1 MADAVVSVFLEKLV
15 NALAEEHRTVIEFQE
30 QFERMK
36 RQLQLMQS
44 FLKDADRMKR
54 KNQTLHTIMKDLR
67 ELVYD
72 AEDILAD
79 CQTRLNEETEIAG
92 SCLICFSPTE
102 IPFLSQTGKRLKEI
116 NKKIGEI
123 REDMRSYLAPLPVS
137 QTSAEDYR
145 NEVQRWSSPIFDQTQ
160 IVGLEED
167 AMKIK
172 GWLFQA
178 NDGLNAIAFQAN
190 DGLNAIVCQANVGL
204 NAIGIVGMGGLG
216 KTTTAQKV
224 FNDREVED
232 HFDRRMWVSVSQTF
246 SEEEIMRSMLK
257 NLGDASLG
265 DSRGELLNKI
275 HQYLLGKRYLIV
287 MDDVWS
293 LENGWWARLCDGLP
307 KGNGSGII
315 ITTRIEE
322 VARKMGVV
330 KGRIHQPSLLSKELS
345 WLLFSKIA
353 FAGSQG
359 ECQYPELED
368 VGKEMVEKCGGLPL
382 AIKAVGGIM
391 LCKSPSFDEWRRIA
405 DNFRD
410 ELAENDDSVMASLQL
425 SYDEL
430 PAHLKSCFLSFS
442 IYPEDCVI
450 LKEQLV
456 HWWIGEG
463 FVPTRNGR
471 LTIELGEA
479 CFLGL
484 RNRCLVEAADKSYHG
499 KVLTCK
505 IHDLVRDLVIK
516 IAKEEGFCQLN
527 SARSRRLGLRSDI
540 NGRLLQTNSKL
551 RALLSTT
558 KTGEANKVSS
568 SAARRFREIQYLRVL
583 DLSKSIFDTHLKDIF
598 SQMGSLK
605 LLTYLSLQN
614 THPMIEVPHSIG
626 KLSNLQVLDLSY
638 CHNLKTLPTYITTL
652 EKLTILDVSNCG
664 SLEYMPEGLGKLSN
678 LQVLLGFKPSGP
690 SCSDGCRVAELKRLT
705 QLKTLEMRITRGN
718 EIAYDELG
726 VLSHLQ
732 QLQFLTIDCFDSHG
746 SDLAGKLDKLSF
758 PQQLH
763 ELSIKFFPGELTP
776 AWLNPISHPR
786 LQYLSI
792 SSANFS
798 HMNPRF
804 WGTDTSVWK
813 LQGLMLES
821 LSDLEEEWSK
831 VHQAMPSLRIMSV
844 SWCPKLESFPVED
857 FGFKGGVWR
866 REEERR

>member
-15 NALAEEHRTVIEFQE
+15 NALAEEHQTVIEFQE

-79 CQTRLNEETEIAG
+79 CQTRLDEETEVAG
-92 SCLICFSPTE
+92 NCLICFSPTE
-102 IPFLSQTGKRLKEI
+102 IPFLSHTGKRLKEI

-123 REDMRSYLAPLPVS
+123 EIDMRSYLTLLPVS

-145 NEVQRWSSPIFDQTQ
+145 NEVQRWTSPIFDQTQ

-178 NDGLNAIAFQAN
+178 NDE
-190 DGLNAIVCQANVGL
+190 L

-293 LENGWWARLCDGLP
+293 LENGWWARLCYGLP

-353 FAGSQG
+353 FAGSRG

-368 VGKEMVEKCGGLPL
+368 IGKEMVEKCGGLPL
-382 AIKAVGGIM
+382 AIKAVGGMM

-450 LKEQLV
+450 MKEQLV

-463 FVPTRNGR
+463 FVPMRNGR

-484 RNRCLVEAADKSYHG
+484 RNRCLVEAADKTYNG

-516 IAKEEGFCQLN
+516 IAKEEGFCRLD
-527 SARSRRLGLRSDI
+527 STRSRRLGLRSCIDR
-540 NGRLLQTNSKL
+540 RLLQTNSKL
-551 RALLSTT
+551 RAFLSTT

-568 SAARRFREIQYLRVL
+568 SDARWFREIQYLRVL

-598 SQMGSLK
+598 SQIGSLK

-638 CHNLKTLPTYITTL
+638 CHNLKTLPPYITTL

-664 SLEYMPEGLGKLSN
+664 SLEYMPKGLGKLSN

-690 SCSDGCRVAELKRLT
+690 SCSGGCRVVELKKLT
-705 QLKTLEMRITRGN
+705 QLKSLEMRITRGD
-718 EIAYDELG
+718 EIADDELD

-746 SDLAGKLDKLSF
+746 NDLAGKLDELSF
-758 PQQLH
+758 PQQLY

-776 AWLNPISHPR
+776 TWLNPISLPR

-792 SSANFS
+792 SSANFT
-798 HMNPRF
+798 HMNRRF
-804 WGTDTSVWK
+804 WGTETSVWK

-821 LSDLEEEWSK
+821 LSDLEEEWSR

-844 SWCPKLESFPVED
+844 SWCPKLDLFPVED